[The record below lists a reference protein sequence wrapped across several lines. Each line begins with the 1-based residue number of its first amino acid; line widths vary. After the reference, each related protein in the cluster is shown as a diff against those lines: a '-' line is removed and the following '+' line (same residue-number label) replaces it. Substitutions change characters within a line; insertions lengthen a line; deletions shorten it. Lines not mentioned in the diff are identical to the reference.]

1 MSELKKYVKRGGFF
15 KAVVEDGSDIIFVID
30 YNGNIEYVNSS
41 VKETLGYRPSSL
53 IGKNFFN
60 FLSVSYLPKL
70 ISIFKKIKRKV
81 YAESIEFQFLCK
93 DGTYKYLEFNSIN
106 LKHKEKIEGHIL
118 DCRDITQ
125 RKKDAE
131 ELQRAQKAKEQFLAN
146 ISHEI
151 RTPINGISGMATLL
165 SQQPSEADQAIYLS
179 AIKSAADNLKVI
191 INDILDIASIESG
204 KLKFEQIGFNLND
217 LLQSLVGTF
226 NHQVKEKGIKFHF
239 DLESEA
245 NQIFVGDPVRLNQ
258 ILVNLI
264 SNAIKFTHTG
274 SIHLGCKVYSHK
286 GKKFQIQFEVTD
298 TGIGIP
304 KDKLH
309 TIFESFSQAD
319 SSVTRKY
326 GGTGLGLTIVKQ
338 LVELQGGRISVHSK
352 LDRGSTFSFVLPYQ
366 KGDAKSINL
375 PGYTTSNGT
384 QQKFSGLNVL
394 LVEDNEING
403 LYAGSILKMWG
414 CKVRFA
420 ENGAAAVEIVK
431 ANSFDLVLMD
441 IQMPVMDGFE
451 ATKII
456 RELNDSKS
464 KLPIIALTANTTR
477 KDVEKCLA
485 AGMDDCIS
493 KPFTPDDLFKAIKR
507 QVVVRKSKV
516 SEVKNVV
523 RPSFDLSY
531 LASVSNNNE
540 DFMNEMIDTYLKT
553 MPRIIEEIRTFSQQN
568 DFENLSRAA
577 HKLKPSITLLGI
589 HQAKELAAEIES
601 IAKTRQV
608 LPEFHR
614 SIESFC
620 RILEK
625 ATAEIAASK
634 IQF

>member
-1 MSELKKYVKRGGFF
+1 
-15 KAVVEDGSDIIFVID
+15 
-30 YNGNIEYVNSS
+30 
-41 VKETLGYRPSSL
+41 
-53 IGKNFFN
+53 
-60 FLSVSYLPKL
+60 
-70 ISIFKKIKRKV
+70 
-81 YAESIEFQFLCK
+81 
-93 DGTYKYLEFNSIN
+93 
-106 LKHKEKIEGHIL
+106 
-118 DCRDITQ
+118 
-125 RKKDAE
+125 
-131 ELQRAQKAKEQFLAN
+131 
-146 ISHEI
+146 
-151 RTPINGISGMATLL
+151 
-165 SQQPSEADQAIYLS
+165 
-179 AIKSAADNLKVI
+179 
-191 INDILDIASIESG
+191 
-204 KLKFEQIGFNLND
+204 
-217 LLQSLVGTF
+217 
-226 NHQVKEKGIKFHF
+226 
-239 DLESEA
+239 
-245 NQIFVGDPVRLNQ
+245 
-258 ILVNLI
+258 
-264 SNAIKFTHTG
+264 
-274 SIHLGCKVYSHK
+274 
-286 GKKFQIQFEVTD
+286 
-298 TGIGIP
+298 
-304 KDKLH
+304 
-309 TIFESFSQAD
+309 
-319 SSVTRKY
+319 
-326 GGTGLGLTIVKQ
+326 VKQ

>member
-70 ISIFKKIKRKV
+70 ISIFKEIKRKV

-151 RTPINGISGMATLL
+151 RTPINGISGMATLM
-165 SQQPSEADQAIYLS
+165 SQQPSETDQAIYLS

-217 LLQSLVGTF
+217 LLQSLVSTF
-226 NHQVKEKGIKFHF
+226 NHQVKEKGIEFHF

-274 SIHLGCKVYSHK
+274 SIHVGCKVYSQR

-352 LDRGSTFSFVLPYQ
+352 VDRGSTFSFVLPYQ

-375 PGYTTSNGT
+375 SGFTTSNGT
-384 QQKFSGLNVL
+384 HQKLSGLNVL

-431 ANSFDLVLMD
+431 ANSLDLVLMD

-464 KLPIIALTANTTR
+464 KLPIIALTANATR

-507 QVVVRKSKV
+507 QMVVRKPKV
-516 SEVKNVV
+516 SVVKNVV

-531 LASVSNNNE
+531 LESVSNNNE

-553 MPRIIEEIRTFSQQN
+553 MPRIIEEIRFFSQQN

-634 IQF
+634 IPR

>member
-1 MSELKKYVKRGGFF
+1 MSELKNYVKRGGFF

-30 YNGNIEYVNSS
+30 YSGDIQYVNSS
-41 VKETLGYRPSSL
+41 VKETLGHNPNSL

-60 FLSVSYLPKL
+60 YLSASCLPRL
-70 ISIFKKIKRKV
+70 LTTFKKIKRKV
-81 YAESIEFQFLCK
+81 YEESVEFQFLCK

-106 LKHKEKIEGHIL
+106 LKQKEKIEGFIF

-165 SQQPSEADQAIYLS
+165 SQHPSESEQATYLS
-179 AIKSAADNLKVI
+179 AIRSAADNLKVI

-217 LLQSLVGTF
+217 LLQSLASTF
-226 NHQVKEKGIKFHF
+226 NHQVKEKGIEFHVS
-239 DLESEA
+239 LESEA

-258 ILVNLI
+258 ILINLV

-274 SIHLGCKVYSHK
+274 SIDVRCAVLKHV

-304 KDKLH
+304 KDKLE

-319 SSVTRKY
+319 TSVTRKY

-352 LDRGSTFSFVLPYQ
+352 VDKGSTFSFVLPYQ
-366 KGDAKSINL
+366 KGDAKSINVVS
-375 PGYTTSNGT
+375 YTSGNGT
-384 QQKFSGLNVL
+384 GQKLNGLNVL
-394 LVEDNEING
+394 LVEDNDINR

-420 ENGAAAVEIVK
+420 ENGAAAVESVK
-431 ANSFDLVLMD
+431 TFSLDLVLMD

-451 ATKII
+451 ATKVI
-456 RELNDSKS
+456 RALDDPKS
-464 KLPIIALTANTTR
+464 KLPIIALTANATR
-477 KDVEKCLA
+477 KDVEQCLA
-485 AGMDDCIS
+485 AGMNDCIS
-493 KPFTPDDLFKAIKR
+493 KPFTPEDLFKAIKR
-507 QVVVRKSKV
+507 LV
-516 SEVKNVV
+516 EVKKEKGVEKKEDEH
-523 RPSFDLSY
+523 PSFDLSY
-531 LASVSNNNE
+531 LKSVSNNDE
-540 DFMNEMIDTYLKT
+540 SFVKEMIETYLET
-553 MPRIIEEIRTFSQQN
+553 MPGSIEEVRSFSRQR
-568 DFENLSRAA
+568 DWENLSRAA

-589 HQAKELAAEIES
+589 HQAKELASEIERN
-601 IAKTRQV
+601 AKLKQIS
-608 LPEFHR
+608 PEFNR
-614 SIESFC
+614 TIESFC
-620 RILEK
+620 QILENT
-625 ATAEIAASK
+625 TAEIAALK
-634 IQF
+634 V

>member
-1 MSELKKYVKRGGFF
+1 MSGLKNYVKRGGFF

-30 YNGNIEYVNSS
+30 YNGDIEYVNSS
-41 VKETLGYRPSSL
+41 VKETLGYRPDSL

-60 FLSVSYLPKL
+60 FLSVSYLPRL
-70 ISIFKKIKRKV
+70 TSIFKEIKRKV

-93 DGTYKYLEFNSIN
+93 DGSYKYLEFNSIN
-106 LKHKEKIEGHIL
+106 LKQKEKIEGYIL

-217 LLQSLVGTF
+217 LLQSLASTF
-226 NHQVKEKGIKFHF
+226 NHQVREKGIEFHF
-239 DLESEA
+239 DLEPEA
-245 NQIFVGDPVRLNQ
+245 NQIFLGDPVRLNQ
-258 ILVNLI
+258 ILINLI

-274 SIHLGCKVYSHK
+274 WIHVVCKVHSHV

-304 KDKLH
+304 KDKLQ

-319 SSVTRKY
+319 TSVTRKY

-352 LDRGSTFSFVLPYQ
+352 VDKGSTFSFVLPYQ

-375 PGYTTSNGT
+375 SSFTTSSGT
-384 QQKFSGLNVL
+384 QQKLSGLNVL
-394 LVEDNEING
+394 LVEDNEINR

-420 ENGAAAVEIVK
+420 ENGAAAVENVK
-431 ANSFDLVLMD
+431 AFSIDLVLMD

-451 ATKII
+451 ATQMI
-456 RELNDSKS
+456 RELKESKN
-464 KLPIIALTANTTR
+464 KLPVIALTANATR
-477 KDVEKCLA
+477 KDMEQCLA
-485 AGMDDCIS
+485 AGMNDCIS
-493 KPFTPDDLFKAIKR
+493 KPFTPEDLFKAIKR

-516 SEVKNVV
+516 PEVKNVD
-523 RPSFDLSY
+523 RPLFDLSY
-531 LASVSNNNE
+531 LKSVSNNNE
-540 DFMNEMIDTYLKT
+540 DFVNEMIDTYLKT
-553 MPRIIEEIRTFSQQN
+553 MPKSIEEVRTFFNQK
-568 DFENLSRAA
+568 DWENLSRAA

-589 HQAKELAAEIES
+589 HKAKELASEIER
-601 IAKTRQV
+601 IAKTEQV
-608 LPEFHR
+608 LPEFHK

-620 RILEK
+620 SILEN

-634 IQF
+634 I

>member
-1 MSELKKYVKRGGFF
+1 MSELKNYVKRGGFF

-30 YNGNIEYVNSS
+30 YSGDIQYVNSS
-41 VKETLGYRPSSL
+41 VKETLGHNPNSL

-60 FLSVSYLPKL
+60 YLSASCLPRL
-70 ISIFKKIKRKV
+70 LTTFKKIKRKV
-81 YAESIEFQFLCK
+81 YEESVEFQFLCK

-106 LKHKEKIEGHIL
+106 LKQKEKIEGFIL

-165 SQQPSEADQAIYLS
+165 SQHPSESEQATYLS
-179 AIKSAADNLKVI
+179 AIRSAADNLKVI

-217 LLQSLVGTF
+217 LLHSLASTF
-226 NHQVKEKGIKFHF
+226 NHQVKEKGIEFHVS
-239 DLESEA
+239 LESQA

-258 ILVNLI
+258 ILINLV

-274 SIHLGCKVYSHK
+274 SIDVRCTVLKHV

-304 KDKLH
+304 KDKLE

-319 SSVTRKY
+319 TSVTRKY

-338 LVELQGGRISVHSK
+338 LVELQGGRISVQSK
-352 LDRGSTFSFVLPYQ
+352 VDKGSTFSFVLPYQ
-366 KGDAKSINL
+366 KGDAKSINVVSYAS
-375 PGYTTSNGT
+375 GNGT
-384 QQKFSGLNVL
+384 GQKLNGLNVL
-394 LVEDNEING
+394 LVEDNDINR

-420 ENGAAAVEIVK
+420 ENGAAAVESVK
-431 ANSFDLVLMD
+431 TFPLDLVLMD

-451 ATKII
+451 ATKVI
-456 RELNDSKS
+456 RALDDPKS
-464 KLPIIALTANTTR
+464 KLPIIALTANATR
-477 KDVEKCLA
+477 KDVEQCLA
-485 AGMDDCIS
+485 AGMNDCIS
-493 KPFTPDDLFKAIKR
+493 KPFTPEDLFKAIKR
-507 QVVVRKSKV
+507 QVG
-516 SEVKNVV
+516 VKKTKGAELKKAD

-531 LASVSNNNE
+531 LKTVSNNNE
-540 DFMNEMIDTYLKT
+540 LFVTEMIETYLKT
-553 MPRIIEEIRTFSQQN
+553 MPRSIAEVRSFSGQK
-568 DFENLSRAA
+568 DWENLSRAA

-589 HQAKELAAEIES
+589 HQAKELASEIERN
-601 IAKTRQV
+601 AKLKQIS
-608 LPEFHR
+608 PEFNR
-614 SIESFC
+614 AIESFC
-620 RILEK
+620 QILEN
-625 ATAEIAASK
+625 ATAEIAALK
-634 IQF
+634 V